1 MSFGDMKI
9 DNGLLMIKLN
19 KGARRTIKT
28 SRILFYNLKK
38 NLIESVYA
46 LRDVSFVNSAA
57 VTPDLEYLIIVKE
70 SLKLYRRN
78 SKNTKDK

>member
-1 MSFGDMKI
+1 MLKM
-9 DNGLLMIKLN
+9 
-19 KGARRTIKT
+19 
-28 SRILFYNLKK
+28 FYNLKK